1 MAQTELIR
9 ILKEA
14 GIKPTSQRVLILD
27 YLMNHPDHPS
37 SEQIYQ
43 SLHSEVSVLS
53 RATVYNTV
61 NIFKEKG
68 LIRVLDTGDEVAHYD
83 IDLSDHAHFQCRKCR
98 RIWNIGLPAKAES
111 SLVLPEGFK
120 AEDLQVLV
128 KGICRECREKDRR
141 EKEQAEKGQP
151 EKDQPEKEQP

>member
-1 MAQTELIR
+1 MAQKDLIR

-27 YLMNHPDHPS
+27 YLIHNLIHPS

-43 SLHSEVSVLS
+43 SLHQEVSVLS

-83 IDLSDHAHFQCRKCR
+83 IDLDEHAHFQCVKCQ
-98 RIWNIGLPAKAES
+98 RIWNVDMPGTLKDEMLLPD
-111 SLVLPEGFK
+111 GF
-120 AEDLQVLV
+120 EVQDMQVMM
-128 KGICRECREKDRR
+128 KGVCADCRLA
-141 EKEQAEKGQP
+141 EKEE
-151 EKDQPEKEQP
+151 D

>member
-9 ILKEA
+9 ILKDA

-27 YLMNHPDHPS
+27 YLMNNLNHPS

-43 SLHSEVSVLS
+43 SLHREVSVLS

-61 NIFKEKG
+61 NTFKEKG

-83 IDLSDHAHFQCRKCR
+83 IELGEHAHFQCRVCQ
-98 RIWNIGLPAKAES
+98 RIWNVKMPETLEKEIC
-111 SLVLPEGFK
+111 LPEGFISQ
-120 AEDLQVLV
+120 DCQVLV
-128 KGICRECREKDRR
+128 KGICKDCAAQD
-141 EKEQAEKGQP
+141 KS
-151 EKDQPEKEQP
+151 D